1 MRVQSEAVKGFF
13 LFRVAHPAGRA
24 MLILAHRFGS
34 LDLRRDGVQVGFIG
48 PHIGEKEHHGQ
59 YAHKP
64 LQAKVQH
71 QMLAA
76 GEQAGKAV
84 PDGKKGQPGD
94 LSRQQPMNS
103 GGEKEIQDCAGHKNQ
118 RTYHQFRLCF
128 QNGSS
133 SSCSSSS
140 SKASRSESRYAF
152 FSKFQVL
159 TRSDSYSV
167 NGNMRSVPS

>member
-1 MRVQSEAVKGFF
+1 MRVKGKAVKGFAF
-13 LFRVAHPAGRA
+13 FRVAHPAGRTV
-24 MLILAHRFGS
+24 LILAHCFGS

-59 YAHKP
+59 YAHKS

-94 LSRQQPMNS
+94 LPRQQPMNS
-103 GGEKEIQDCAGHKNQ
+103 GGEKEIQDCAGNENQGTYQYLLLGFQKSIITSLFSLAKN
-118 RTYHQFRLCF
+118 RF
-128 QNGSS
+128 
-133 SSCSSSS
+133 
-140 SKASRSESRYAF
+140 
-152 FSKFQVL
+152 
-159 TRSDSYSV
+159 
-167 NGNMRSVPS
+167 